1 MVDVLRVA
9 VVADEPLD
17 RAALAAALA
26 SEPTL
31 ALVSVAAPAATLE
44 PVGYEPVGYDPDDP
58 AAIDVLVWDAS
69 PPVGAM
75 GDAPVLLLVDE
86 ERETPGLGDYAAV
99 RGRIGRTSA
108 AATLVAAVLAV
119 GRGLMVADPA
129 LEPVRSA
136 RAPDVGRAPGQAL
149 GRAIGPGPE
158 PAEHLTPRES
168 EVLELLARGA
178 TNRHAAAALDI
189 SENTVKFHVASLLSK
204 FGVSSRTELVVR
216 ALQAGAL
223 RV

>member
-1 MVDVLRVA
+1 MIDVLRVA

-17 RAALAAALA
+17 RAALVAALA
-26 SEPTL
+26 SEPAL
-31 ALVSVAAPAATLE
+31 ALVSVTAPFAALE
-44 PVGYEPVGYDPDDP
+44 PLGSDPDDP
-58 AAIDVLVWDAS
+58 AAVHVLVWDAA

-75 GDAPVLLLVDE
+75 GDASVLLLVDE
-86 ERETPGLGDYAAV
+86 ESETPGHGDSVGGDASV
-99 RGRIGRTSA
+99 RGRIGRTSP

-119 GRGLMVADPA
+119 GRGLVVTDPA
-129 LEPVRSA
+129 LEPLREPGRDPA
-136 RAPDVGRAPGQAL
+136 VGRAPGRAL
-149 GRAIGPGPE
+149 GRATGQGAE
-158 PAEHLTPRES
+158 AEHLTPRES

-178 TNRHAAAALDI
+178 TNRDAAAALGI